1 MFYLACKEGKSNVV
15 EQPGKQVQDFSYQI
29 ECQACEWN
37 DSKTHVRLVDKSLT
51 VNIVVTSA
59 LLRIYPCVSFFGS
72 CCLGFSRQKGKRI
85 YLMLNWQ
92 DHGSKSPW
100 HYHKVGKEV
109 RSSSDQASP
118 SSSPQQQLS
127 EHVNRKGFSC
137 SIKAKTF

>member
-1 MFYLACKEGKSNVV
+1 MQKLCFIWLAKKENLMLLNNRENKFKTFHIKLNVRHV
-15 EQPGKQVQDFSYQI
+15 NGMTQK
-29 ECQACEWN
+29 
-37 DSKTHVRLVDKSLT
+37 KHVRLVDKSLT

-109 RSSSDQASP
+109 RCFP
-118 SSSPQQQLS
+118 SNNLVSMM
-127 EHVNRKGFSC
+127 
-137 SIKAKTF
+137 